1 MANRRMFSL
10 DVVDTDRFLDM
21 ASGAQLLYYNLGMH
35 ADDDGFVTS
44 PRKIQRNCRATD
56 GDFRE
61 LIREGYVKP
70 FDSGVL
76 LITHWRQNNFIRKD
90 RYTPSVCTDEKKQV
104 LLLESGIYGL
114 ISANPQLEAYAT
126 VDDGQP
132 YGIPVVN
139 QTVTEGSTKRLPDG
153 TPPVNA
159 GKDSKGKGST
169 GQDKAGKKREEKKP
183 PRHRRGEFKH
193 VLLSDDDFTKLKM
206 KYPNAWESMIQGLD
220 EYLEQH
226 PKKSYAN
233 HLLTMEKWRRDDLKK
248 KAEKEAARNAS
259 PQKQM
264 MLHTEEENAVPWG
277 WDDDEL

>member
-61 LIREGYVKP
+61 LIREGYVKA

-90 RYTPSVCTDEKKQV
+90 RYTPSICTDEKRQI
-104 LLLESGIYGL
+104 LLLEGGIYGL
-114 ISANPQLEAYAT
+114 ISENPQLEASAT
-126 VDDGQP
+126 IEDGQP

-139 QTVTEGSTKRLPDG
+139 QSVTERSTKRLPSGQPDDIPSVDPG
-153 TPPVNA
+153 KDRE
-159 GKDSKGKGST
+159 GKDSTGKVKS
-169 GQDKAGKKREEKKP
+169 GKKREANKP
-183 PRHRRGEFKH
+183 VRHKHGEFKH
-193 VLLSDDDFTKLKM
+193 VLLSDDDFNKLKM
-206 KYPNAWESMIQGLD
+206 KYPGAWESMIRDLD

-226 PKKSYAN
+226 PNKSYAN
-233 HLLTMEKWRRDDLKK
+233 HLLTMERWRREDLRR
-248 KAEKEAARNAS
+248 KAEIEANSKKR
-259 PQKQM
+259 PEIIQHEQP
-264 MLHTEEENAVPWG
+264 TIWG
-277 WDDDEL
+277 ESL

>member
-61 LIREGYVKP
+61 LIREGYVKA

-90 RYTPSVCTDEKKQV
+90 RYTPSVCTDEKRQV
-104 LLLESGIYGL
+104 LLLEGGIYGL
-114 ISANPQLEAYAT
+114 ISENPQLEACAT
-126 VDDGQP
+126 IEDGQP

-139 QTVTEGSTKRLPDG
+139 QTVTDGSTKRLPDG
-153 TPPVNA
+153 IPVVNA
-159 GKDSKGKGST
+159 GKVREVEDSKGKGKSE
-169 GQDKAGKKREEKKP
+169 KKREEKKKP
-183 PRHRRGEFKH
+183 PRHKHGKFKH
-193 VLLSDDDFTKLKM
+193 VLLSDEDFTKLKTR
-206 KYPNAWESMIQGLD
+206 YPSAWESMIQGLD
-220 EYLEQH
+220 EYLELH

-233 HLLTMEKWRRDDLKK
+233 HLLVMERWRRADLRK
-248 KAEKEAARNAS
+248 KAERDS
-259 PQKQM
+259 QQK
-264 MLHTEEENAVPWG
+264 HGFVVSSDDGSGWG
-277 WDDDEL
+277 DEV